1 MIKFKKSESDP
12 YDVEVAKWFQYPTPC
27 YLNRPLAM
35 ILDHLGV
42 EHEVVV
48 NAQYQVLMEAS
59 RACTIAV
66 DSLAGI
72 VDEYG
77 LGRPFKF
84 HKLLLHLIKG
94 GLHYRDLFQDSR
106 PVTKFFERVG
116 DTILVHLKR
125 DVKHRARIPIP
136 NSYTLV
142 GVADIHEYLKPA
154 EVFSM
159 CSALVH
165 DILSCGPL
173 VAIQNPDGPEPK
185 YIEGDVWISRSPAVH
200 PGDSEYIRTVLM
212 CYSPIGQYNGIMP

>member
-1 MIKFKKSESDP
+1 MIKFKKSASDS

-42 EHEVVV
+42 EHDVIV
-48 NAQYQVLMEAS
+48 NAQYQVLMETS
-59 RACTIAV
+59 RACTIALG
-66 DSLAGI
+66 SLARI

-84 HKLLLHLIKG
+84 HRLLLHLIKG

-106 PVTKFFERVG
+106 PVTKFFQRVG
-116 DTILVHLKR
+116 DAILVNIKR

-142 GVADIHEYLKPA
+142 GVADVHGYLKPA

-159 CSALVH
+159 CTAFVKRYSLTRFC
-165 DILSCGPL
+165 SC
-173 VAIQNPDGPEPK
+173 NPK
-185 YIEGDVWISRSPAVH
+185 RQRS
-200 PGDSEYIRTVLM
+200 
-212 CYSPIGQYNGIMP
+212 

>member
-1 MIKFKKSESDP
+1 MIKFEKLASDP

-42 EHEVVV
+42 EHEVVM

-59 RACTIAV
+59 RACTIAL
-66 DSLAGI
+66 DSLARI
-72 VDEYG
+72 VEEYG

-84 HKLLLHLIKG
+84 HRLLLHLIKG

-106 PVTKFFERVG
+106 PATKFFERVG

-142 GVADIHEYLKPA
+142 GVADIHEYLKPG

-159 CSALVH
+159 SYAFVN
-165 DILSCGPL
+165 DILS
-173 VAIQNPDGPEPK
+173 
-185 YIEGDVWISRSPAVH
+185 
-200 PGDSEYIRTVLM
+200 
-212 CYSPIGQYNGIMP
+212 

>member
-1 MIKFKKSESDP
+1 MTKFKKLESDP

-42 EHEVVV
+42 EHEIVM

-59 RACTIAV
+59 RACTIALG
-66 DSLAGI
+66 SLARI
-72 VDEYG
+72 VEEYG

-84 HKLLLHLIKG
+84 HRLLLHLIKG

-125 DVKHRARIPIP
+125 DVKYRARIPIP

-142 GVADIHEYLKPA
+142 GVADIHEYLKPG

-159 CSALVH
+159 YHAFAN
-165 DILSCGPL
+165 DILS
-173 VAIQNPDGPEPK
+173 
-185 YIEGDVWISRSPAVH
+185 
-200 PGDSEYIRTVLM
+200 
-212 CYSPIGQYNGIMP
+212 

>member
-1 MIKFKKSESDP
+1 MIKFKKSESDS

-42 EHEVVV
+42 EHEVIV

-59 RACTIAV
+59 RACTIALG
-66 DSLAGI
+66 SLARI

-84 HKLLLHLIKG
+84 NRLLLHLIKG

-116 DTILVHLKR
+116 DAILAHLKR
-125 DVKHRARIPIP
+125 DVKHRARIRIP

-159 CSALVH
+159 YSAVVNG
-165 DILSCGPL
+165 ILLRDPL
-173 VAIQNPDGPEPK
+173 VAIQNRGEHEPE
-185 YIEGDVWISRSPAVH
+185 YIEGEVWISRSPAVH
-200 PGDSEYIRTVLM
+200 PGDSECMTPVST
-212 CYSPIGQYNGIMP
+212 CHSPIGQSNDIMP

>member
-1 MIKFKKSESDP
+1 MRLRNSMIKFKKSASDS
-12 YDVEVAKWFQYPTPC
+12 YDVDVAKSFQYPTAC

-42 EHEVVV
+42 EHDAILS
-48 NAQYQVLMEAS
+48 AQYQVLMEAS
-59 RACTIAV
+59 RACTIALG
-66 DSLAGI
+66 SLERI

-84 HKLLLHLIKG
+84 NRLLRHLIKG
-94 GLHYRDLFQDSR
+94 GLHYRDLFQDPR

-142 GVADIHEYLKPA
+142 GVADVHEYLKPA
-154 EVFSM
+154 EVFSTYLP
-159 CSALVH
+159 S
-165 DILSCGPL
+165 
-173 VAIQNPDGPEPK
+173 
-185 YIEGDVWISRSPAVH
+185 
-200 PGDSEYIRTVLM
+200 
-212 CYSPIGQYNGIMP
+212 